1 METLALT
8 RITNQL
14 FQIIERVLQTGIPV
28 AVEHQGRVAQIVA
41 VQPPQ
46 SVTER
51 LAAHPLITQTID
63 FEIPT
68 EWTWNEMKNL

>member
-28 AVEHQGRVAQIVA
+28 AVEHQGRV
-41 VQPPQ
+41 
-46 SVTER
+46 R
-51 LAAHPLITQTID
+51 LIHPTIL
-63 FEIPT
+63 
-68 EWTWNEMKNL
+68 N